1 MKKLI
6 PILIIVLL
14 VSLILVST
22 AFAGPGKPRWTCK
35 PGYKLEPL
43 ALHTGESPSLFL
55 NPALDTNGDGYICA
69 QYYTSGQHRHLDNF
83 NRNCFTRR

>member
-22 AFAGPGKPRWTCK
+22 VFAGPGIPVGSCK
-35 PGYKLEPL
+35 RGFKLQTL
-43 ALHTGESPSLFL
+43 ASHQGESASLFL
-55 NPALDTNGDGYICA
+55 NPVVDTNGDGYICA
-69 QYYTSGQHRHLDNF
+69 QYYFNGQHRHLDNF
-83 NRNCFTRR
+83 NRIRCKR